1 MAAMATQRDADARLE
16 TVRSL
21 LAKAE
26 ATPFPEEAEA
36 FNAKAAELMTRYAI
50 EEAMLWATRPPQPS
64 DVIEIRIEMPP
75 PFIAQKSLL
84 AAGVAEAHGC
94 LSVRLDSGRQGA
106 PALISIVGLST
117 SVSSVEA
124 LITSLLVQLAVAM
137 GRADAVRATDIRTPS
152 TASETAAWR
161 RSFIAGFGSS
171 IITRLREQQA
181 AAAAGTSLNSSE
193 GSAPGAGSGGG
204 GGAGSD
210 GPSTAL
216 VLAKRDAHVRSEF
229 NKRFPYIRTSRVSM
243 GSSAAGRTS
252 GASAGDRADLG
263 GTRIGA
269 RQGLPPSPRH
279 R

>member
-1 MAAMATQRDADARLE
+1 MATQRDADARLE

-36 FNAKAAELMTRYAI
+36 FNAKAAELMGRYAI
-50 EEAMLWATRPPQPS
+50 EEAMLWAGRPPSPG

-75 PFIAQKSLL
+75 PFIAQKSLM

-106 PALISIVGLST
+106 PAIISIVGLAA
-117 SVSSVEA
+117 SVTAVEA

-137 GRADAVRATDIRTPS
+137 ARADGVRATDVRTPS

-181 AAAAGTSLNSSE
+181 AAAAAN
-193 GSAPGAGSGGG
+193 APVPGADGSTADDAA
-204 GGAGSD
+204 GGAGD
-210 GPSTAL
+210 GAPSTAL

-229 NKRFPYIRTSRVSM
+229 RKRFPHIRTSRVSL
-243 GSSAAGRTS
+243 GSSLAGRSS
-252 GASAGDRADLG
+252 GASAGQRADLG
-263 GTRIGA
+263 GTRIGGRRA
-269 RQGLPPSPRH
+269 LPGR
-279 R
+279 

>member
-1 MAAMATQRDADARLE
+1 MATQRDADARLE

-50 EEAMLWATRPPQPS
+50 EEAALWATRPPQPS
-64 DVIEIRIEMPP
+64 DVVEIRIEMPP

-106 PALISIVGLST
+106 PALISIVGLAT
-117 SVSSVEA
+117 SVSNVEA

-137 GRADAVRATDIRTPS
+137 ARADAVRATDIRTPS

-171 IITRLREQQA
+171 IISRLREQQA
-181 AAAAGTSLNSSE
+181 AAIANG
-193 GSAPGAGSGGG
+193 APQGAGE
-204 GGAGSD
+204 GAEGK
-210 GPSTAL
+210 GVVVGTEAPSTAL

-229 NKRFPYIRTSRVSM
+229 NRRFPFIRTTRVSM
-243 GSSAAGRTS
+243 GSSAAGRSS

-263 GTRIGA
+263 GARIAG
-269 RQGLPPSPRH
+269 RRSLPQSSKR

>member
-1 MAAMATQRDADARLE
+1 MMAAMATQRDADARLE

-106 PALISIVGLST
+106 PALISIVGLAT

-137 GRADAVRATDIRTPS
+137 ARADAVRATDIRTPS

-171 IITRLREQQA
+171 IISRLREQQA
-181 AAAAGTSLNSSE
+181 AAAANGTSSN
-193 GSAPGAGSGGG
+193 GADGVVGERGEVT
-204 GGAGSD
+204 AD

-243 GSSAAGRTS
+243 GSSAAGRSS
-252 GASAGDRADLG
+252 GASAGARADLG
-263 GTRIGA
+263 GSRIGG
-269 RQGLPPSPRH
+269 RRSLPGSSTR